1 MPTVLVTGA
10 NRGLGLE
17 FARQY
22 AADGWR
28 VLATCRRPT
37 ASAELKEIKGDVQV
51 HALDMREDAQIPTL
65 AMTLAR
71 ERIDILVNNAGV
83 SGPREHFGKTETQA
97 WLDVFHVN
105 SIAPAHMAEAFV
117 DHLERGQ
124 RKLIVNITSKMGSI
138 TDNTSGGSYV
148 YRSSKAALNMVARTL
163 AVDPGLAR
171 HHRRAVP
178 SGLGAHGHGRSR
190 RADHTE
196 GERQRHARQDLD
208 PRAGRQRQVLQLRRP
223 AAAVVSE
230 SHLAQLNIAR
240 ARAPLD
246 D

>member
-17 FARQY
+17 FVRQY
-22 AADGWR
+22 AANGWR
-28 VLATCRRPT
+28 VLAACRKP
-37 ASAELKEIKGDVQV
+37 AAAAELKDIMGDVQV
-51 HALDMREDAQIPTL
+51 HALDMREDTQIPAL

-71 ERIDILVNNAGV
+71 EPIDILINNAGV
-83 SGPREHFGKTETQA
+83 IGPREHFGKTETQA

-148 YRSSKAALNMVARTL
+148 YRTSKAALNMVARTL
-163 AVDPGLAR
+163 AVDLASRGITVVLFHPGWVRTDMGGPGALITPKESVSAMR
-171 HHRRAVP
+171 DKI
-178 SGLGAHGHGRSR
+178 STLGP
-190 RADHTE
+190 ADN
-196 GERQRHARQDLD
+196 GKFFNFD
-208 PRAGRQRQVLQLRRP
+208 
-223 AAAVVSE
+223 
-230 SHLAQLNIAR
+230 
-240 ARAPLD
+240 
-246 D
+246 